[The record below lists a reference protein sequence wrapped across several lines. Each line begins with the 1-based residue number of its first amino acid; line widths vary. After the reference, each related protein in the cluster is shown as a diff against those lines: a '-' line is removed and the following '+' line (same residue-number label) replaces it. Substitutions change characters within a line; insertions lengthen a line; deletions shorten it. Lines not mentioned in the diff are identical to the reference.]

1 MLARAVRKF
10 WILILVW
17 QAASYKQ
24 ERKGRDRGKW
34 ILELSQGQREIGGR
48 PVLFSLA
55 PTGEALY
62 PLSIVYVWCTNHV
75 SIHVCFLFHCLNDC
89 FVVWMTGCFMFH
101 VKKKKKMVKTLP
113 AESLSVC
120 TTEAERPFPLAKIKH
135 SRRGPAEKL
144 RIYNLLVLRQISW

>member
-1 MLARAVRKF
+1 MRSFRCLPETVRKF

-24 ERKGRDRGKW
+24 ERKGKDRRKW

-55 PTGEALY
+55 PTGGVLY
-62 PLSIVYVWCTNHV
+62 PLSIVYGWCTNHA
-75 SIHVCFLFHCLNDC
+75 SIYVCFLFHCLNDC
-89 FVVWMTGCFMFH
+89 FVVWMTDCFMFH
-101 VKKKKKMVKTLP
+101 VEKKMVKTLP

-120 TTEAERPFPLAKIKH
+120 TTEAERPLPLAKNQAQQER
-135 SRRGPAEKL
+135 S
-144 RIYNLLVLRQISW
+144 Y